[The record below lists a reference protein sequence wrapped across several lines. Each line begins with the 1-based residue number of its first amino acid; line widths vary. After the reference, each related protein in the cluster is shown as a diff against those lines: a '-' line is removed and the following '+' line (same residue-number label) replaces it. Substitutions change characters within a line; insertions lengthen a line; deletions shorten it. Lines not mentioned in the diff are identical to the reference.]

1 MMHEK
6 QHLSGCTSFFR
17 NMENQ
22 PNETSSIE
30 ALQSAYLRVIL
41 QRRANASML
50 KWSLDHAAA
59 EKERSKGKGVTLY
72 LL

>member
-1 MMHEK
+1 
-6 QHLSGCTSFFR
+6 
-17 NMENQ
+17 MENQ
-22 PNETSSIE
+22 PRETSSIE
-30 ALQSAYLRVIL
+30 ALQSVYLRVLL

-59 EKERSKGKGVTLY
+59 EKERTTGKGVTLY

>member
-6 QHLSGCTSFFR
+6 QHFRRCTSLYR
-17 NMENQ
+17 NLENQ
-22 PNETSSIE
+22 PHDTSSLE

-41 QRRANASML
+41 QRKANASML
-50 KWSLDHAAA
+50 KWSLAYAAA
-59 EKERSKGKGVTLY
+59 EKERSAGKGVTLY